1 MPDGNQA
8 VNAWRETEVNGAEIL
23 VVEVLV
29 DNSQFLVNLEDG
41 ERNFLANFLDL
52 IALGEAKGDVLV
64 FRFLT
69 VACLFG
75 SKLFAL
81 TSHQADGK
89 HRIEFDRFHICIF
102 IIVCNIQVAKI

>member
-75 SKLFAL
+75 SKL
-81 TSHQADGK
+81 
-89 HRIEFDRFHICIF
+89 
-102 IIVCNIQVAKI
+102 IIKFKV